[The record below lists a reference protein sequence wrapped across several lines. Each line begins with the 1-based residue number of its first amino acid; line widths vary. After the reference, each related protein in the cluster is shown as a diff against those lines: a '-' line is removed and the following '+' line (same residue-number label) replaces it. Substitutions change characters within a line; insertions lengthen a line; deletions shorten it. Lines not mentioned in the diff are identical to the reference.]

1 MWIDNEKAG
10 FSERLKQAFVRTCNK
25 NPSATELATQFNLR
39 HPNEPITPQAAQK
52 WLTGRAKPTPDKLQT
67 LAAWLDVPLHWLS
80 YGAPEPVARK
90 PGMAARHNRTPQPE
104 NLSQQEWQL
113 IEKVRGLTAQ
123 QQSLV
128 YEITEAFALE
138 RDLLPP
144 EQEK

>member
-1 MWIDNEKAG
+1 MWIHNEKAV
-10 FSERLKQAFVRTCNK
+10 FSERLKQAFIRACNK
-25 NPSATELATQFNLR
+25 KPTATELATQFNLR

-67 LAAWLDVPLHWLS
+67 LATWLNVPLHWLS
-80 YGAPEPVARK
+80 YGSPEPVARN
-90 PGMAARHNRTPQPE
+90 PGVASRRERGAQPE
-104 NLSQQEWQL
+104 NLSQQEWRL
-113 IEKVRGLTAQ
+113 IEKVRVLTVQ

-138 RDLLPP
+138 RDLSPP